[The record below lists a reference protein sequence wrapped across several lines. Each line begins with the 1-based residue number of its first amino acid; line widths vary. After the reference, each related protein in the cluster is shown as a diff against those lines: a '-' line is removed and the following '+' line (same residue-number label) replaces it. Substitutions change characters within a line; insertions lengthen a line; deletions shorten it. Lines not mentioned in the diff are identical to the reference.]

1 MWMQFERMLRSAPA
15 EGSPAASSPTP
26 ETAPASSPDSSTPAP
41 EGVGSLIG
49 QAAEPAKAEGEAAA
63 EPAKVEEAKP
73 TFDIKEL
80 ELPENFAIPEETGA
94 KLQEAVTKYGLPKE
108 AVQDL
113 VGMYA
118 AELQKVQ
125 SEAYSTYEKLNNE
138 WVDSIKSDKEV
149 GGEKFDANLGKIGA
163 FLSNPAFVD
172 PGFKDALNLTGAG
185 NHPAVFKTMLKIAEA
200 LTEGGP
206 VSGAP
211 NASPKPASVAEAM
224 YPNLPKG
231 Y

>member
-1 MWMQFERMLRSAPA
+1 MLTLFEKMLRSAPL
-15 EGSPAASSPTP
+15 EGSPAANSPIP
-26 ETAPASSPDSSTPAP
+26 ETAPPSSPDSQTPAP
-41 EGVGSLIG
+41 EGVGSILG
-49 QAAEPAKAEGEAAA
+49 QEPAKAEGEA

-80 ELPENFAIPEETGA
+80 ALPENFTIPEETGA
-94 KLQEAVTKYGLPKE
+94 KLQETVTKYGLPKE

-172 PGFKDALNLTGAG
+172 PGFKAALNLTGAG

-200 LTEGGP
+200 LSEGGP

-211 NASPKPASVAEAM
+211 TASPKPATVAEAM